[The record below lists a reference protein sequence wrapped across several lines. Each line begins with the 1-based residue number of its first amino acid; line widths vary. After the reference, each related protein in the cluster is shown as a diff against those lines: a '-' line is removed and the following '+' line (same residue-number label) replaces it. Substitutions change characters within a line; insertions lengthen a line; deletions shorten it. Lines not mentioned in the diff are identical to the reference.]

1 MNLNKNLIF
10 GIIISLFA
18 IIFIVQ
24 SNFFV
29 SDKPSTIR
37 GLEKTSKST
46 QERFNAAS
54 ILSSELKRMYNIF
67 ETNLVTKDNKIDT
80 EASIEFLESLTDII
94 EKLNIAILTIKPQ
107 KKVKKGKYTYIPYDL
122 DVRCSYE
129 QFGKLVSALETNDR
143 LIQIDEFKLQN
154 NVEKISKRKGLSNL
168 MNHNIEMKISTIS
181 INK

>member
-1 MNLNKNLIF
+1 MNKNLIF
-10 GIIISLFA
+10 AGVLSFITLLFIIEYS
-18 IIFIVQ
+18 
-24 SNFFV
+24 FFV
-29 SDKPSTIR
+29 SEKPSTIR
-37 GLEKTSKST
+37 GLEITSKST

-67 ETNLVTKDNKIDT
+67 ETNLVTKDNQIDK

-94 EKLNIAILTIKPQ
+94 EKLNIAILSIKPQ

-129 QFGKLVSALETNDR
+129 KFGKLISALETNDR
-143 LIQIDEFKLQN
+143 LIQIDEFKLLN
-154 NVEKISKRKGLSNL
+154 NVEKISKRKGLNDL

>member
-1 MNLNKNLIF
+1 MNKNLIF
-10 GIIISLFA
+10 AGILSIVTLVFIIENS
-18 IIFIVQ
+18 
-24 SNFFV
+24 FFV
-29 SDKPSTIR
+29 SEKPSTIR
-37 GLEKTSKST
+37 ELEKISKST
-46 QERFNAAS
+46 QERYNAAS

-67 ETNLVTKDNKIDT
+67 ETNLVTKDNQIDT

-94 EKLNIAILTIKPQ
+94 EKLNIAILSIKPQ

-122 DVRCSYE
+122 DVRCSYK

-154 NVEKISKRKGLSNL
+154 NVEKISKRRGQNDLN
-168 MNHNIEMKISTIS
+168 NHKIEIKISTIS

>member
-1 MNLNKNLIF
+1 MNKNLIF
-10 GIIISLFA
+10 AGVLSFITLLFIIENS
-18 IIFIVQ
+18 
-24 SNFFV
+24 FFV
-29 SDKPSTIR
+29 SEKPSIIS

-67 ETNLVTKDNKIDT
+67 ETNLVTKDNQIDK

-94 EKLNIAILTIKPQ
+94 EKLNIAILNIKPQ

-129 QFGKLVSALETNDR
+129 KFGKLISALETNDR
-143 LIQIDEFKLQN
+143 LIQIDEFKLLN
-154 NVEKISKRKGLSNL
+154 NVEKISKRKGLNDL
-168 MNHNIEMKISTIS
+168 MNHNIEMRISTIS

>member
-1 MNLNKNLIF
+1 MNKNFIF
-10 GIIISLFA
+10 AGVLSFIGLLFIIQNI
-18 IIFIVQ
+18 
-24 SNFFV
+24 FFV
-29 SDKPSTIR
+29 SEKPATII

-67 ETNLVTKDNKIDT
+67 ETNLVTKDNQIDK

-94 EKLNIAILTIKPQ
+94 ETLNIAILSIKPQ
-107 KKVKKGKYTYIPYDL
+107 KKVKKVKYIYIPYDL

-129 QFGKLVSALETNDR
+129 QFGKLISALETNER
-143 LIQIDEFKLQN
+143 LIQIDEFKLLN
-154 NVEKISKRKGLSNL
+154 NVEKISKRKGLTDL

>member
-1 MNLNKNLIF
+1 MNKNLIF
-10 GIIISLFA
+10 AGVLSFITLLFIIENS
-18 IIFIVQ
+18 
-24 SNFFV
+24 FFV
-29 SDKPSTIR
+29 SEKPSTIR

-67 ETNLVTKDNKIDT
+67 ETNVVTKNNQIDT

-94 EKLNIAILTIKPQ
+94 EKLNIAILSIKPQ

-122 DVRCSYE
+122 GVRCSYE
-129 QFGKLVSALETNDR
+129 QFGKLISALETNDR

-154 NVEKISKRKGLSNL
+154 NVEKISKRKGLNNL
-168 MNHNIEMKISTIS
+168 MNHNIEIKISTIS

>member
-1 MNLNKNLIF
+1 MNKNLIF
-10 GIIISLFA
+10 AGVLSFITLLFIIENS
-18 IIFIVQ
+18 
-24 SNFFV
+24 FFV
-29 SDKPSTIR
+29 SEKPSIIR
-37 GLEKTSKST
+37 GLEKISKST

-67 ETNLVTKDNKIDT
+67 ETNLVTKDNQIDK

-94 EKLNIAILTIKPQ
+94 EKLNIAILSIKPQ

-129 QFGKLVSALETNDR
+129 KFGKLISALETNDR
-143 LIQIDEFKLQN
+143 LIQIDEFKLLN
-154 NVEKISKRKGLSNL
+154 NVEKISKRKGLNDL

>member
-1 MNLNKNLIF
+1 MKKILIF
-10 GIIISLFA
+10 AGVLSFITLLFIIENS
-18 IIFIVQ
+18 
-24 SNFFV
+24 FFV
-29 SDKPSTIR
+29 FEKPSIIR

-67 ETNLVTKDNKIDT
+67 ETNLVTKDNQIDK

-94 EKLNIAILTIKPQ
+94 EKLNIAILSIKPQ

-129 QFGKLVSALETNDR
+129 KFGKLISALETNDR
-143 LIQIDEFKLQN
+143 LIQIDEFKLLN
-154 NVEKISKRKGLSNL
+154 NVEKISKRKGLNDL

>member
-1 MNLNKNLIF
+1 MNKNLIF
-10 GIIISLFA
+10 AGVLSFITLLFIIEN
-18 IIFIVQ
+18 
-24 SNFFV
+24 NFFV
-29 SDKPSTIR
+29 SEKPSTIR

-67 ETNLVTKDNKIDT
+67 ETNLVTKENQIDK

-94 EKLNIAILTIKPQ
+94 EKLNISVLSIKPQ

-129 QFGKLVSALETNDR
+129 KFGKLVNALETNDR
-143 LIQIDEFKLQN
+143 LIQIDEFKLLN
-154 NVEKISKRKGLSNL
+154 NVEKISKRKGLNDL
-168 MNHNIEMKISTIS
+168 MNHNIEMRISTIS

>member
-1 MNLNKNLIF
+1 MNKNLIF
-10 GIIISLFA
+10 AGVLSFITLLFIIENS
-18 IIFIVQ
+18 
-24 SNFFV
+24 FFV
-29 SDKPSTIR
+29 SEKPSIIR

-67 ETNLVTKDNKIDT
+67 ETNLVTKDNQIDK

-94 EKLNIAILTIKPQ
+94 EKLNIAILNIKPQ

-129 QFGKLVSALETNDR
+129 KFGKLISALETNDR
-143 LIQIDEFKLQN
+143 LIQIDEFKLLN
-154 NVEKISKRKGLSNL
+154 NVEKISKRKGLNDL

>member
-1 MNLNKNLIF
+1 MNKNFIF
-10 GIIISLFA
+10 AGLLAFIALFFV
-18 IIFIVQ
+18 IEN
-24 SNFFV
+24 SFFV
-29 SDKPSTIR
+29 SKKPVTII

-67 ETNLVTKDNKIDT
+67 ETNLVTKDNEIDK

-94 EKLNIAILTIKPQ
+94 ETLNVAILSIKPQ
-107 KKVKKGKYTYIPYDL
+107 KKIKKGKYTYIPYDL

-129 QFGKLVSALETNDR
+129 QFGKLISALEANER
-143 LIQIDEFKLQN
+143 LIQIDEFKLLN
-154 NVEKISKRKGLSNL
+154 NVEKISKRKGLTDL

>member
-1 MNLNKNLIF
+1 MNKNLIF
-10 GIIISLFA
+10 AGVLSFITLLFIIENS
-18 IIFIVQ
+18 
-24 SNFFV
+24 FFV
-29 SDKPSTIR
+29 SEKPSIIR
-37 GLEKTSKST
+37 GLEKTSKSK

-67 ETNLVTKDNKIDT
+67 ETNLVTKDNQIDK

-94 EKLNIAILTIKPQ
+94 EKLNIAILSIKPQ

-129 QFGKLVSALETNDR
+129 KFGKLISALETNDR
-143 LIQIDEFKLQN
+143 LIQIDEFKLLN
-154 NVEKISKRKGLSNL
+154 NVEKISKRKGLNDL

>member
-1 MNLNKNLIF
+1 LNKNLIF
-10 GIIISLFA
+10 ACVLSFITLLFIIENS
-18 IIFIVQ
+18 
-24 SNFFV
+24 FFV
-29 SDKPSTIR
+29 SEKPSIIR
-37 GLEKTSKST
+37 GLEKTSKSE

-67 ETNLVTKDNKIDT
+67 ETNLVTKDNQIDK

-94 EKLNIAILTIKPQ
+94 EKLNIAILSIKPQ

-129 QFGKLVSALETNDR
+129 KFGKLISALETNDR
-143 LIQIDEFKLQN
+143 LIQIDEFKLLN
-154 NVEKISKRKGLSNL
+154 NVEKISKRKGLNDL

>member
-1 MNLNKNLIF
+1 MNKNLIF
-10 GIIISLFA
+10 AGVLSFITLLFIIENS
-18 IIFIVQ
+18 
-24 SNFFV
+24 FFV
-29 SDKPSTIR
+29 SEKPSIIR

-67 ETNLVTKDNKIDT
+67 ETNLVTKDNQIDK

-94 EKLNIAILTIKPQ
+94 EKLTIAILSIKPQ

-129 QFGKLVSALETNDR
+129 KFGKLISALETNDR
-143 LIQIDEFKLQN
+143 LIQIDEFKLLN
-154 NVEKISKRKGLSNL
+154 NVEKISKRKGSNNL

>member
-1 MNLNKNLIF
+1 MNKNLIF
-10 GIIISLFA
+10 AGVLSFITLLFIIENS
-18 IIFIVQ
+18 
-24 SNFFV
+24 FFV
-29 SDKPSTIR
+29 SEKPSIIR

-67 ETNLVTKDNKIDT
+67 ETNLVTKDNQIDK

-94 EKLNIAILTIKPQ
+94 EKLNIAILSIKPQ

-129 QFGKLVSALETNDR
+129 KFGKLISALETNDR
-143 LIQIDEFKLQN
+143 LIQIDEFKLLN

>member
-1 MNLNKNLIF
+1 MNKNLIF
-10 GIIISLFA
+10 AGVLSFITLLFIIENS
-18 IIFIVQ
+18 
-24 SNFFV
+24 FFV
-29 SDKPSTIR
+29 SEKPSIIR

-67 ETNLVTKDNKIDT
+67 ETNLVTKDNQIDK

-94 EKLNIAILTIKPQ
+94 EKLNIAILSIKPQ

-129 QFGKLVSALETNDR
+129 KFGKLISALETNDR
-143 LIQIDEFKLQN
+143 LIQIDEFKLLN
-154 NVEKISKRKGLSNL
+154 NVEKISKRKGLNDL

>member
-1 MNLNKNLIF
+1 LNKNLIF
-10 GIIISLFA
+10 AVVLSFITLLFIIENS
-18 IIFIVQ
+18 
-24 SNFFV
+24 FFV
-29 SDKPSTIR
+29 SEKPSIIS

-67 ETNLVTKDNKIDT
+67 ETNLVTKDNQIDK

-94 EKLNIAILTIKPQ
+94 EKLNIAILNIKPQ

-129 QFGKLVSALETNDR
+129 KFGKLISALETNDR
-143 LIQIDEFKLQN
+143 LIQIDEFKLLN
-154 NVEKISKRKGLSNL
+154 NVEKISKRKGLNDL

>member
-1 MNLNKNLIF
+1 LNKNLIF
-10 GIIISLFA
+10 AGVLSFITLLFIIENS
-18 IIFIVQ
+18 
-24 SNFFV
+24 FFV
-29 SDKPSTIR
+29 SEKPSIIR

-67 ETNLVTKDNKIDT
+67 ETNLVTKDNQIDK

-94 EKLNIAILTIKPQ
+94 EKLNIAILSIKPQ

-129 QFGKLVSALETNDR
+129 KFGKLISALETNDR
-143 LIQIDEFKLQN
+143 LIQIDEFKLLN
-154 NVEKISKRKGLSNL
+154 NVEKISKRKGLNDL